1 MLNFY
6 NHWILLYE
14 ISEMIDI
21 LNIGDEPIFDDY
33 IIKFEFHAYNLDVNI
48 TFG

>member
-1 MLNFY
+1 
-6 NHWILLYE
+6 
-14 ISEMIDI
+14 MIDI
-21 LNIGDEPIFDDY
+21 LNIGDGDEPIFDDC